1 MAKPVSFKRSRRS
14 FIWNY
19 IIGIGLLFYLVLSGA
34 ILTLSLIWIYFFIAL
49 ILIFFL
55 EPEGI
60 LVYRYYLIEPD
71 SVSEVKGILIKKK
84 IAIPY
89 RSIADERL
97 KKGIIGRMLNFGDII
112 ITGFKNEINF
122 KGVKNPEKVY
132 KMIEKKFAQYRE
144 SGER

>member
-19 IIGIGLLFYLVLSGA
+19 IIGIGLLFYLVFSGA
-34 ILTLSLIWIYFFIAL
+34 ISMLSPIWIYFFIAL
-49 ILIFFL
+49 TLIFFL

-60 LVYRYYLIEPD
+60 LVYKYYLIEPD
-71 SVSEVKGILIKKK
+71 NISEVKGILTKKK
-84 IAIPY
+84 MSIPY

-112 ITGFKNEINF
+112 ITGFKNEINI

-144 SGER
+144 DKER